1 MKLTMVIKP
10 GLSRFEKRFTSKGE
24 RRSIFK
30 LLFFK
35 NKNKN
40 YIVLTNI
47 FYQKNLMNQGL
58 NFNLGYIQN

>member
-10 GLSRFEKRFTSKGE
+10 GLSRFEIGFTSKGE

-35 NKNKN
+35 N
-40 YIVLTNI
+40 
-47 FYQKNLMNQGL
+47 
-58 NFNLGYIQN
+58 

>member
-1 MKLTMVIKP
+1 MKLTLVIKP
-10 GLSRFEKRFTSKGE
+10 GLSRFEIGFTSKGE
-24 RRSIFK
+24 CRSIFK

>member
-10 GLSRFEKRFTSKGE
+10 GSSRFEVRFTSKDQ

-47 FYQKNLMNQGL
+47 FL
-58 NFNLGYIQN
+58 